1 MIKVKNTNQLSEQ
14 VLKLYQTSFPTQEQ
28 IPLELFRQLLASK
41 KTSIDEFYDDNNFIG
56 FIMYSNMQN
65 YIYLAYFAIDPHVRS
80 KGYGSKI
87 LQEFINKHKQSII
100 AFGIEQVTDFNDN
113 NDQKTRRYNFYKKNG
128 LYLNDFIAKTHMG
141 IFNIMSS
148 QPIDMD
154 QLQELTHGE
163 VPYKMELVKIKKEP

>member
-1 MIKVKNTNQLSEQ
+1 MIKVKNTQELSDQ
-14 VLKLYQTSFPTQEQ
+14 VLKLYKASFPTQEQ
-28 IPLELFRQLLASK
+28 IPLELFKQLLESK

-56 FIMYSNMQN
+56 FIMFSPMRN
-65 YIYLAYFAIDPHVRS
+65 YIYLAYFAIDPNLRS

-87 LQEFINKHKQSII
+87 LQEFMKQHQQAII

-141 IFNIMSS
+141 VFNIMSS
-148 QPIDMD
+148 KPIDMD

-163 VPYKMELVKIKKEP
+163 VPYKMELSEIKKEL